1 MGGREA
7 EGGGTRD
14 AELEESEGI
23 ARPTSNAGSN
33 AGVAVGQLSARM
45 HGRDRE
51 GRVAELHVAAIG
63 APPRQKCLRLK
74 PNYYSRLPRPYS
86 LPYRRTGGR
95 LGSIVP
101 IRPASP

>member
-1 MGGREA
+1 MLQNPKSSAHALTNTDAPAGVGGREA

-45 HGRDRE
+45 PGRDRD
-51 GRVAELHVAAIG
+51 GRVAELHVVAIS
-63 APPRQKCLRLK
+63 APPR
-74 PNYYSRLPRPYS
+74 
-86 LPYRRTGGR
+86 
-95 LGSIVP
+95 
-101 IRPASP
+101 